1 MLQSDLDAISTARKL
16 PNVKAQNEQGYTLL
30 HEAALSCNSSSI
42 WRMSSLINI
51 NADVNAVA
59 KNGWYPLHIALF
71 RKDTDKHSVIK
82 VLTEANANV
91 NITDTNG
98 QTPLHNLASSSGTNN
113 QEVKELITLL
123 INAKADPNAKDNQG
137 RAPLHTAAANGDSN
151 KKELIVSLIN
161 ANADPN
167 ATDNHSQTPLF
178 IASSSRG
185 VDIEMALITKNA
197 NITHQDHNSNTFLH
211 NLFLSLGVFDWSI
224 KIGYAAGQVIQ
235 HQPYMLNLANKDG
248 KTPLSCAAFGNKEK
262 QEGES
267 ISNLGLRYAAFLIKL
282 AQAKNAAISVS
293 SDELDRLNLAL
304 TVSTTLNNTQEN
316 QENSNNITT
325 LSLFLAQQL
334 PESLELTGH
343 DDDDYLGV
351 D

>member
-1 MLQSDLDAISTARKL
+1 MKPLYSPLSQAQSD
-16 PNVKAQNEQGYTLL
+16 YT
-30 HEAALSCNSSSI
+30 E
-42 WRMSSLINI
+42 
-51 NADVNAVA
+51 
-59 KNGWYPLHIALF
+59 
-71 RKDTDKHSVIK
+71 
-82 VLTEANANV
+82 
-91 NITDTNG
+91 
-98 QTPLHNLASSSGTNN
+98 LHNSACFARNDNLEPILS
-113 QEVKELITLL
+113 L
-123 INAKADPNAKDNQG
+123 INAKADPNARDNQG
-137 RAPLHTAAANGDSN
+137 QTILHKLACNGDSN
-151 KKELIVSLIN
+151 KDAVISLLIDAN
-161 ANADPN
+161 ANVN
-167 ATDNHSQTPLF
+167 AQDNQGRTPLF
-178 IASSSRG
+178 EGCSSRG
-185 VDIEMALITKNA
+185 ANVEMALINKNA
-197 NITHQDHNSNTFLH
+197 NITHQDHNGNTFLH

-267 ISNLGLRYAAFLIKL
+267 ISNLGLRHAAFLIKL